1 MKDYIELSKK
11 HFDGQSKVYDETNTA
26 YYSKYPKISCNDVAE
41 RLKNNNYENLL
52 DVGCGTGY
60 LIDILQKQT
69 PADYYGLDLSP
80 EMLKIAKSKLPETV
94 VLTEGYSDKLPYEDN
109 TFDVVTCIQSFH
121 HYPDPEK
128 AMKEAYRVLKSGGLY
143 ILSDTGMGN
152 YPKFI
157 YNIYNKLIV
166 KHLNTGDYAAYSKND
181 IQNMMI
187 SAGFKMRDAQD
198 ITKFIYTVTG
208 IKKQRN

>member
-11 HFDGQSKVYDETNTA
+11 HFDDQSKIYDETNTA
-26 YYSKYPKISCNDVAE
+26 YYSKYPKISCKDVAE
-41 RLKNNNYENLL
+41 RLKNTEFQTML

-60 LIDILQKQT
+60 LIDILQKQRA
-69 PADYYGLDLSP
+69 ADYHGLDLSP
-80 EMLKIAKSKLPETV
+80 EMLKVAKSKLSDSV

-109 TFDVVTCIQSFH
+109 IFDVVTCIQSFH
-121 HYPDPEK
+121 HYPKPEK
-128 AMKEAYRVLKSGGLY
+128 AMAEAYRVLKPGGLY

-157 YNIYNKLIV
+157 YGIYNKLIV

-181 IQNMMI
+181 IQSMMRA
-187 SAGFKMRDAQD
+187 SGFKIKDAED
-198 ITKFIYTVTG
+198 ITKFIYTVIG
-208 IKKQRN
+208 VK

>member
-11 HFDGQSKVYDETNTA
+11 HFDGQSKIYDETNTA
-26 YYSKYPKISCNDVAE
+26 YYSKYPKISCKDVAE
-41 RLKNNNYENLL
+41 RLKNTEFQTML

-60 LIDILQKQT
+60 LIDILQKQRA
-69 PADYYGLDLSP
+69 ADYHGLDLSP
-80 EMLKIAKSKLPETV
+80 EMLKVAKSKLSDSV
-94 VLTEGYSDKLPYEDN
+94 VLTEGYSDKLPYQDN

-121 HYPDPEK
+121 HYPKPEK
-128 AMKEAYRVLKSGGLY
+128 AMTEAYRVLKPGGLY

-157 YNIYNKLIV
+157 YGIYNKLIV

-181 IQNMMI
+181 IQSMMRA
-187 SAGFKMRDAQD
+187 SGFKIKDAED

-208 IKKQRN
+208 VK